1 MAGEAVM
8 SWADTARQKKLAPI
22 GTYRPEPYR
31 AVVHDTFQQFE
42 FRMAARAFGL
52 TVPAFLIFAAG
63 YTIAHHRELRHFKAI
78 FRKGVR
84 ELAAA
89 ESKVNPSPHSS
100 NESQRDRL
108 VESAL
113 DRFSEWA
120 TPKLMR
126 EREPE

>member
-1 MAGEAVM
+1 M
-8 SWADTARQKKLAPI
+8 SWADAARQKKLASI

-31 AVVHDTFQQFE
+31 VVVHDTFQQFKL
-42 FRMAARAFGL
+42 RMAARALGL

-78 FRKGVR
+78 FRKGAR
-84 ELAAA
+84 EIAAA
-89 ESKVNPSPHSS
+89 ASKVEPSPHSS
-100 NESQRDRL
+100 PESLRERL

-126 EREPE
+126 EGEPE

>member
-1 MAGEAVM
+1 M
-8 SWADTARQKKLAPI
+8 SWADAARQKKLAPI
-22 GTYRPEPYR
+22 GAYAPEHYR
-31 AVVHDTFQQFE
+31 VTVHDTFYQFE

-78 FRKGVR
+78 FRKGAR
-84 ELAAA
+84 EIEAAA
-89 ESKVNPSPHSS
+89 SKVSPSPHSS

-108 VESAL
+108 VELAL
-113 DRFSEWA
+113 DRFSDWA

-126 EREPE
+126 EGEPV